1 MRVLVTIFVV
11 LFLAAAGVYVA
22 AGRMAGPAITIV
34 QPSRYIGRTTPL
46 DVTIETPGG
55 RLSALEVR
63 LEQAGRQIPIA
74 SLADGTAELR
84 QEAPDRVRL
93 AREIGG
99 RALPALREGSA
110 RLVVRAA
117 RPVLFGLRTV
127 ASAAERALEVRLTPP
142 RLSVLS
148 THHHIAHGGS
158 ELVVYRVTPP
168 DAASGVRV
176 GEIEYPGFP
185 ASGAAPLAGVSIADP
200 SIKVAFF
207 ALLHD
212 QDLQT
217 PMALYA
223 RDEAGN
229 TARAEFEHR
238 VFPRPFR
245 RSRIE
250 LGDGF
255 LGRVVP
261 AILEQ
266 TPDFRAEGD
275 LLARFL
281 AINGELRRRNAE
293 QIQKIGSRTADRALW
308 SGPFQ
313 QLASS
318 QVESAFADH
327 RTYVYQGREVDQQVH
342 LGFDLAVT
350 ANVAVRA
357 ANGGTVLYAD
367 YLGIYGNCVILD
379 HGLGVQSLYG
389 HLSSIGVEPGR
400 QVAKGDVLGRS
411 GMTGLAGGDH
421 LHFTM
426 LLHGRPVNP
435 VEWWD
440 PHWIEDRILRKLREA
455 AAPAVT
461 SAAP

>member
-1 MRVLVTIFVV
+1 MRMLVSILLGLGLV
-11 LFLAAAGVYVA
+11 AAGAYVA
-22 AGRMAGPAITIV
+22 AGRLAGPVITIA
-34 QPSRYIGRTTPL
+34 QPARYVGRTTPL
-46 DVTIETPGG
+46 RVTVEAPGG
-55 RLSALEVR
+55 RLSALDIY
-63 LEQAGRQIPIA
+63 LEQQGKRLPIA
-74 SLADGTAELR
+74 SLADGTAALE
-84 QEAPDRVRL
+84 QETPDRVRL
-93 AREIGG
+93 VRDIGG
-99 RALPALREGSA
+99 RAVPALREGPA

-127 ASAAERALEVRLTPP
+127 ERTAERALQVRLVPP

-148 THHHIAHGGS
+148 THHYIAHGGA
-158 ELVVYRVTPP
+158 ELVVYRVVPP
-168 DAASGVRV
+168 EAVSGVRV
-176 GEIEYPGFP
+176 GEIEYPGYP
-185 ASGAAPLAGVSIADP
+185 ASAAAPLAGVTLSDA
-200 SIKVAFF
+200 SVKVAFF

-212 QDLQT
+212 QDLAT
-217 PMALYA
+217 PIALYA

-229 TARAEFEHR
+229 TVRAEFEHR

-250 LGDGF
+250 LDDGF

-261 AILEQ
+261 AILEE
-266 TPDFRAEGD
+266 TPGFQAEGD

-293 QIQKIGSRTADRALW
+293 QILQIGSRTADRALW

-327 RTYVYQGREVDQQVH
+327 RTYFYQGREVDRQVH

-350 ANVAVRA
+350 ANIPVHA
-357 ANGGTVLYAD
+357 ANSGVVLYAD
-367 YLGIYGNCVILD
+367 FLGIYGNCVILD
-379 HGLGVQSLYG
+379 HGLGLQSLYA
-389 HLSSIGVEPGR
+389 HLSSIEVAPGR
-400 QVAKGDVLGRS
+400 PVARGDVLGRS

-426 LLHGRPVNP
+426 LLHGRPINP

-455 AAPAVT
+455 AAPVAT
-461 SAAP
+461 AAP